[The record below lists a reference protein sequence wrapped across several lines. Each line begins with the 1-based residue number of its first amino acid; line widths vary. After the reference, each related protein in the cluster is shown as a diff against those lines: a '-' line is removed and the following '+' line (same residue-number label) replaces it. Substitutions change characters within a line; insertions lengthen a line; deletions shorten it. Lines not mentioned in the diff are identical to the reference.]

1 MTYFVFGVEV
11 FLMFEVKIS
20 GVSTSPAAVIIHQ
33 LYQAFINVKV
43 DFLLFDD
50 SILGAGNDSNSQN
63 TLDSSSG

>member
-1 MTYFVFGVEV
+1 
-11 FLMFEVKIS
+11 MFEVKIS
-20 GVSTSPAAVIIHQ
+20 GVSTSPAAVIIRQ
-33 LYQAFINVKV
+33 LYHAFINVKV